1 MTGALSNVL
10 PLSKLFVYVLKT
22 KQTKIIYVY
31 IFGKLHLQGA
41 GTLCISV
48 FKSLCLGLFVNSK
61 NTDVLEKHQ
70 LQDSHKK
77 QAQAQDQSSWRSKN
91 KICTH
96 CLFTTDLISSEYK
109 QSNSVITKYLGCKM
123 KLLKDWKCSTGVT
136 TLSTALW
143 DGHIQNAVLV
153 LSHCTSEYF
162 KQKEASSSF
171 FSSLLLPNFTKRN
184 KSKSYF
190 SISKTSSCS
199 RVAPSIIK
207 AILYL
212 LVNKYYQKMQ
222 LLMVFEKETTSSS
235 HANGVN
241 WVSPNNSSGLLLVS
255 SRNSRNKLNK
265 W

>member
-1 MTGALSNVL
+1 MTAKTRLHFGRKEWTGSLQKRKHLQLQRTSLPGAHYLRWKHCKHSTVMTGALSNVL

-109 QSNSVITKYLGCKM
+109 QSDSVITKYLGCKM

-143 DGHIQNAVLV
+143 DGHIQNAVLA
-153 LSHCTSEYF
+153 LSPLHFWASQVKGSELEF
-162 KQKEASSSF
+162 FLIVALAKFHQK
-171 FSSLLLPNFTKRN
+171 K
-184 KSKSYF
+184 
-190 SISKTSSCS
+190 
-199 RVAPSIIK
+199 
-207 AILYL
+207 
-212 LVNKYYQKMQ
+212 
-222 LLMVFEKETTSSS
+222 
-235 HANGVN
+235 
-241 WVSPNNSSGLLLVS
+241 
-255 SRNSRNKLNK
+255 
-265 W
+265 